1 MNQFLEELKK
11 RRISFLFLLMALA
24 LLLCGCTASMGYGSF
39 DPDADGL
46 VRVQTVHGSNH
57 DMKCFALACLFA
69 STVPAMIPRMN
80 GQFCGSPGSMV
91 K

>member
-1 MNQFLEELKK
+1 MKVY
-11 RRISFLFLLMALA
+11 RRERTRHTALLFLLASMTIY
-24 LLLCGCTASMGYGSF
+24 LCGCTASGRYDSF

-91 K
+91 N